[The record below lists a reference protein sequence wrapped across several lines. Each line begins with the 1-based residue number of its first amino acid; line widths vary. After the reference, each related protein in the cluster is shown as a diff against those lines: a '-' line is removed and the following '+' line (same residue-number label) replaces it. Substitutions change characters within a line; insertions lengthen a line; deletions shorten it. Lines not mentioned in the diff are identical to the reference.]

1 MGAHTAAVE
10 AREDDGR
17 AVEENRPLRE
27 VGAAARDDPAP
38 PLPPLEETDEGAL
51 ERGIDLVIGATA
63 RGVRMASLATDAGR
77 RAIEAVGSQPAGRAT
92 TRAVNALTEPLAR
105 EGAAVRA
112 QLEDDMPVAARN
124 LSARVVPAVI
134 ETIDPDN
141 LLDAIDLDAVLA
153 KIDLEALLETLDL
166 NALLARVDMDALL
179 ARIDVDVLLDR
190 IDVEKIID
198 RVDVDGIVERVD
210 VGRIIARVDVDGII
224 DRVDVDKI
232 IGRVDIE
239 KLIERVDV
247 DSLVGRTEIGGLIA
261 KSTSGV
267 LTHALDAIRRQGV
280 SLDNVIAGGTKRAMR
295 RGGEALPEGPALL
308 VGAPAPADPAE
319 AAAPTT
325 PTLVPAPEEATDAAA
340 PRAVAD
346 ADEAVSQQGHYAGAL
361 TRLVAFVCDWL
372 TAGAL
377 FTLGVAFVRFVVETI
392 SLHHWSPGHYPVV
405 LGALF
410 VVWLFV
416 WFAYPW
422 SMSGK
427 SLGMAV
433 LGLRVVRADGSPL
446 DPKHAALRTI
456 TLPLGFLTLGIG
468 FLGILFGREHRA
480 LYDRIAGTAVVYDWD
495 ARAARYRFLA
505 RQHDAP

>member
-1 MGAHTAAVE
+1 
-10 AREDDGR
+10 
-17 AVEENRPLRE
+17 
-27 VGAAARDDPAP
+27 
-38 PLPPLEETDEGAL
+38 
-51 ERGIDLVIGATA
+51 
-63 RGVRMASLATDAGR
+63 MASLATDAGR

-134 ETIDPDN
+134 ETLDPEN
-141 LLDAIDLDAVLA
+141 LLDVIDLDAILA
-153 KIDLEALLETLDL
+153 KIDLEQLLGTLDL
-166 NALLARVDMDALL
+166 NTLLARVDMDALL

-190 IDVEKIID
+190 IDVEKIIE
-198 RVDVDGIVERVD
+198 RVDVDSIVERVD

-232 IGRVDIE
+232 IGRVDVE

-267 LTHALDAIRRQGV
+267 ATHALDAIRRQGV
-280 SLDNVIAGGTKRAMR
+280 SLDNVIAGGTKRVMR
-295 RGGEALPEGPALL
+295 RGGDVLPAGPELL
-308 VGAPAPADPAE
+308 VAAPAPE
-319 AAAPTT
+319 PTA
-325 PTLVPAPEEATDAAA
+325 PTLVPAPDEATDAAA
-340 PRAVAD
+340 PRAVAVAV

-377 FTLGVAFVRFVVETI
+377 FTIGVAFLRFVVETI
-392 SLHHWSPGHYPVV
+392 SLHHFSPGHYPVV
-405 LGALF
+405 LGAAF
-410 VVWLFV
+410 AVWLFV

-422 SMSGK
+422 SISGK
-427 SLGMAV
+427 SFGMAV

>member
-1 MGAHTAAVE
+1 ME

-17 AVEENRPLRE
+17 AVEENAPLRE
-27 VGAAARDDPAP
+27 VGAAPRDDPAP

-166 NALLARVDMDALL
+166 NAVLARVDMDALL

-190 IDVEKIID
+190 IDVEKIIE

-210 VGRIIARVDVDGII
+210 VGRIIARVDVDAII

-232 IGRVDIE
+232 ISRVDVE

-267 LTHALDAIRRQGV
+267 LTHALDAVRRQGV
-280 SLDNVIAGGTKRAMR
+280 SLDNVIATGTTRVMR
-295 RGGEALPEGPALL
+295 RGGVTLAAGPELL
-308 VGAPAPADPAE
+308 VAAPEPE
-319 AAAPTT
+319 PTT
-325 PTLVPAPEEATDAAA
+325 PTLVPAPAEATDTA
-340 PRAVAD
+340 PRAIGD

-377 FTLGVAFVRFVVETI
+377 FTVGVAFLRFVVETI

-405 LGALF
+405 LGAAF

-433 LGLRVVRADGSPL
+433 LGLRVVRADGSPVGA
-446 DPKHAALRTI
+446 KHAALRTI

>member
-1 MGAHTAAVE
+1 ME

-17 AVEENRPLRE
+17 AVEENPPLRE
-27 VGAAARDDPAP
+27 VGAAPSDDPAP

-92 TRAVNALTEPLAR
+92 TRAVTALTEPLAR

-124 LSARVVPAVI
+124 LSARVLPAVI
-134 ETIDPDN
+134 ETVDPEN

-153 KIDLEALLETLDL
+153 KIDLEALLGTLDL
-166 NALLARVDMDALL
+166 NVLLARVDMDALL

-190 IDVEKIID
+190 IDVEKIIE

-232 IGRVDIE
+232 IGRVDVE

-280 SLDNVIAGGTKRAMR
+280 SLDNVIASGTTRVMR
-295 RGGEALPEGPALL
+295 RGGAALPPGPELL
-308 VGAPAPADPAE
+308 VAAPAPE
-319 AAAPTT
+319 PTS
-325 PTLVPAPEEATDAAA
+325 PTLVPAPAEATDTA
-340 PRAVAD
+340 PRAIAE

-377 FTLGVAFVRFVVETI
+377 FTVGVAFLRFVVETI

-405 LGALF
+405 LGAAF
-410 VVWLFV
+410 VLWLFV

-433 LGLRVVRADGSPL
+433 LGLRVVRADGSPA
-446 DPKHAALRTI
+446 DAKHAALRTI

>member
-17 AVEENRPLRE
+17 AVDESRPLRE
-27 VGAAARDDPAP
+27 VGAAPRDDPAP

-190 IDVEKIID
+190 IDVEKIIE

-280 SLDNVIAGGTKRAMR
+280 SLDNVIASGTKRAMR
-295 RGGEALPEGPALL
+295 RGGEVLPEGPALL
-308 VGAPAPADPAE
+308 VAAPAE
-319 AAAPTT
+319 AAAPTA
-325 PTLVPAPEEATDAAA
+325 PTLVPAPDEATEVAA
-340 PRAVAD
+340 PRVVAD

-405 LGALF
+405 LGAAF
-410 VVWLFV
+410 AVWLFV

>member
-1 MGAHTAAVE
+1 ME

-17 AVEENRPLRE
+17 AVEENPPLRE
-27 VGAAARDDPAP
+27 VGAAPSDDPAP

-51 ERGIDLVIGATA
+51 GRGIDLVIGATA

-92 TRAVNALTEPLAR
+92 TRAVTALTEPLAR

-124 LSARVVPAVI
+124 LSARVLPAVI
-134 ETIDPDN
+134 ETVDPEN

-153 KIDLEALLETLDL
+153 KIDLEALLGTLDL
-166 NALLARVDMDALL
+166 NVLLARVDMDALL

-190 IDVEKIID
+190 IDVEKII
-198 RVDVDGIVERVD
+198 E
-210 VGRIIARVDVDGII
+210 RVDVDGII

-232 IGRVDIE
+232 IGRVDVE

-280 SLDNVIAGGTKRAMR
+280 SLDNVIASGTTRVMR
-295 RGGEALPEGPALL
+295 RGGAALPPGPELL
-308 VGAPAPADPAE
+308 VAAPAPE
-319 AAAPTT
+319 PTS
-325 PTLVPAPEEATDAAA
+325 PTLVPAPAEATDTA
-340 PRAVAD
+340 PRAIAE

-377 FTLGVAFVRFVVETI
+377 FTVGVAFLRFVVETI

-405 LGALF
+405 LGAAF
-410 VVWLFV
+410 VLWLFV

-433 LGLRVVRADGSPL
+433 LGLRVVRADGSPA
-446 DPKHAALRTI
+446 DAKHAALRTI

>member
-1 MGAHTAAVE
+1 
-10 AREDDGR
+10 
-17 AVEENRPLRE
+17 
-27 VGAAARDDPAP
+27 
-38 PLPPLEETDEGAL
+38 
-51 ERGIDLVIGATA
+51 
-63 RGVRMASLATDAGR
+63 
-77 RAIEAVGSQPAGRAT
+77 
-92 TRAVNALTEPLAR
+92 
-105 EGAAVRA
+105 
-112 QLEDDMPVAARN
+112 
-124 LSARVVPAVI
+124 
-134 ETIDPDN
+134 
-141 LLDAIDLDAVLA
+141 
-153 KIDLEALLETLDL
+153 
-166 NALLARVDMDALL
+166 
-179 ARIDVDVLLDR
+179 
-190 IDVEKIID
+190 
-198 RVDVDGIVERVD
+198 
-210 VGRIIARVDVDGII
+210 
-224 DRVDVDKI
+224 
-232 IGRVDIE
+232 
-239 KLIERVDV
+239 
-247 DSLVGRTEIGGLIA
+247 
-261 KSTSGV
+261 
-267 LTHALDAIRRQGV
+267 
-280 SLDNVIAGGTKRAMR
+280 
-295 RGGEALPEGPALL
+295 
-308 VGAPAPADPAE
+308 
-319 AAAPTT
+319 
-325 PTLVPAPEEATDAAA
+325 
-340 PRAVAD
+340 VAD

-410 VVWLFV
+410 VVWLFI